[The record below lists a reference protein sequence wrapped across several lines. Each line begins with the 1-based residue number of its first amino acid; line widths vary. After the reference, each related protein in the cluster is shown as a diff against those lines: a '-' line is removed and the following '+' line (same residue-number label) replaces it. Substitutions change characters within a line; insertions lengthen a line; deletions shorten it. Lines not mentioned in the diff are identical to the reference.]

1 MLEYFFDF
9 NEIRAPQKYPGKVGY
24 KGKNKGKYT
33 GNPKGKNPSDVWIFP
48 NVKSMHKEKT
58 IHPCQFPIELAERL
72 VLSMSKK
79 NDLVIDPYAG
89 VGTTLI
95 AALKN
100 KNKILISTLRLILTA
115 IKEKDIA
122 NRSGTNKEGIKDPE
136 IIKVLRKMKKQR
148 QDSADLYQ
156 KGGRQE
162 LQEAENEE
170 IKIIETFLPK
180 QLSEEET
187 KKVCKE
193 MIESLKATSI
203 KDMGKIMGTL
213 KQKYSDSI
221 NFSKANVIV
230 KGLLNQ

>member
-1 MLEYFFDF
+1 MSLREKI
-9 NEIRAPQKYPGKVGY
+9 NE
-24 KGKNKGKYT
+24 
-33 GNPKGKNPSDVWIFP
+33 
-48 NVKSMHKEKT
+48 
-58 IHPCQFPIELAERL
+58 QF
-72 VLSMSKK
+72 
-79 NDLVIDPYAG
+79 
-89 VGTTLI
+89 I

-122 NRSGTNKEGIKDPE
+122 NRSRTNKEGIKDPE

-193 MIESLKATSI
+193 IIESLKATSI